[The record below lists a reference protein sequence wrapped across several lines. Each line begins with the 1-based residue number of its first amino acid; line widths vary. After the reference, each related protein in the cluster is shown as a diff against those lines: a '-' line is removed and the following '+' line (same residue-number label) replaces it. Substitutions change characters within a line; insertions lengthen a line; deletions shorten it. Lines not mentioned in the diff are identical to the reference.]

1 LGVVI
6 PEDKKRFE
14 TQMRALK
21 KGGKKQIQIPETRYI
36 PNIDAALA
44 NIDKNIKQITADSVA
59 RNIILNKKNIFLTTY
74 HDVKNYVYN
83 TIRKSVLISNFND
96 NSNLINDMDL
106 SEMDC
111 LYIIME
117 CEKHFQITIPNQ
129 EIRNIKTVRDITD
142 AVCKVRGI
150 KTPAQI
156 AQEQFDAMKQT
167 IANTNS
173 QIITK

>member
-1 LGVVI
+1 
-6 PEDKKRFE
+6 
-14 TQMRALK
+14 MRALK
-21 KGGKKQIQIPETRYI
+21 RSAKKQIQTPNTRHI

-74 HDVKNYVYN
+74 QDVKTYVYN
-83 TIRKSVLISNFND
+83 TIRKSVSISNFED
-96 NSNLINDMDL
+96 DSNLINDMDL

-111 LYIIME
+111 LYIVIE

-129 EIRNIKTVRDITD
+129 EIRNIKTVSDITD
-142 AVCKVRGI
+142 AVCKARGI
-150 KTPAQI
+150 KNPVQI
-156 AQEQFDAMKQT
+156 AAQQFDAMKQT